1 MMESMNTREEGG
13 PGPEAYL
20 SAIIASSDDAIV
32 SKDLNGI
39 IQTWNPAAERMFGYP
54 AAEAIGQPITLIIP
68 VERRAEE
75 VDIIAR
81 LRRGERIDHFETVRV
96 AKNGREVH
104 ISLSVSPIHDAT
116 GKVVGAAKIARD
128 VTERHLA
135 QQALAE
141 QRQWFQTT
149 LESIGDA
156 VLATDVQGRVV
167 FINAVAERLTGW
179 RREDAEGRPCEDV
192 FRIHHEVTRE
202 PAPNPVR
209 RVIEEGVVLGLA
221 NHTVLVSS
229 DGSERPI
236 DDSAAPIR
244 HPDGRLAGTVL
255 VFRDVTER
263 RRIELE
269 RRAAAADREE
279 LLESE
284 RAARAEAERASRLKD
299 EFVAV
304 VSHELRT
311 PLNAMMGWAEL
322 MARDLT
328 DAATRQRAVE
338 VIRRNVRLQ
347 AQLVSDLLDV
357 SRMLSGK
364 LTLEVRSV
372 DLATV
377 IGEAVGSVVVAAQA
391 KGVKVDTQL
400 AQGVRPVLGDPARLQ
415 QIVAN
420 LLSNAIKFTPSGG
433 GVEVRLR
440 QVEGEAEITV
450 ADNGIGIRP
459 EFLELVFERFRQGEA
474 SSSRR
479 FGGLGLGLS
488 IVKQLVQL
496 HGGRVQAASDGEGR
510 GATFTVTFPV
520 EATSGARPDVEAR
533 RAAGTEVLLHGLSIL
548 VVEDDGDSRDLV
560 AEVLRSRGALVSAAE
575 SAGEALAMLRAAK
588 PDLIVSDIGLP
599 GMDGYEFIERVRSL
613 NAAEGGAVPAI
624 ALTAFARAEDRTRA
638 LLAGYQAHV
647 AKPVE
652 PAELLAHVAS
662 FTDLAPAYRNI
673 PPLLGPGD

>member
-1 MMESMNTREEGG
+1 MMKAMDSDKEGG

-32 SKDLNGI
+32 SKNLDGI
-39 IQTWNPAAERMFGYP
+39 IQTWNPAAERMFGYTS
-54 AAEAIGQPITLIIP
+54 AEAVGQPITMIIP
-68 VERRAEE
+68 LDRRSEE
-75 VDIIAR
+75 VDIISR

-96 AKNGREVH
+96 ARDGREVH
-104 ISLSVSPIHDAT
+104 ISLSVSPIHDAS

-128 VTERHLA
+128 ITERHLA

-156 VLATDVQGRVV
+156 VLATDLGGKVV
-167 FINAVAERLTGW
+167 FINAVAEHMTGW

-192 FRIHHEVTRE
+192 FRIIHEVTRE
-202 PAPNPVR
+202 PAANPVR
-209 RVIEEGVVLGLA
+209 RVIAEGAVLALA
-221 NHTVLVSS
+221 NHTVLVSA
-229 DGSERPI
+229 DGTERPI

-244 HPDGRLAGTVL
+244 LPDGRLAGTVL

-263 RRIELE
+263 RRIEAE
-269 RRAAAADREE
+269 RRAAAEDRER

-284 RAARAEAERASRLKD
+284 RAARADAERASRLKD

-322 MARDLT
+322 MARDVT
-328 DAATRQRAVE
+328 DVATRQRAVD

-364 LTLEVRSV
+364 LALEVRSV
-372 DLATV
+372 DLAAV
-377 IGEAVGSVVVAAQA
+377 IADALASVQAAARA
-391 KGVKVDTQL
+391 KGVQVEQNVAK
-400 AQGVRPVLGDPARLQ
+400 GVAPMLGDPARLQ

-420 LLSNAIKFTPSGG
+420 LVSNAVKFTPQGG
-433 GVEVRLR
+433 RVDVRLR
-440 QVEGEAEITV
+440 QLDGEAEITV

-459 EFLELVFERFRQGEA
+459 EFLELVFERFRQGES

-496 HGGRVQAASDGEGR
+496 HGGRVNAASPGPGR
-510 GATFTVTFPV
+510 GSTFTVVFPV
-520 EATSGARPDVEAR
+520 ETATPGARPESPAR
-533 RAAGTEVLLHGLSIL
+533 PAAAEVSLHGLNVL

-560 AEVLRSRGALVSAAE
+560 AEVLRSRGAVVSAAE
-575 SAGEALAMLRAAK
+575 SAGEALDMLRAFK

-647 AKPVE
+647 AKPVQ
-652 PAELLAHVAS
+652 PAELLAHIAS
-662 FTDLAPAYRNI
+662 FTDA
-673 PPLLGPGD
+673 GPYPKDTR